1 MAAHGMPKVLD
12 RADWATHPSL
22 WKGRIEGQSLGT
34 GVTILFY
41 STEEVG
47 VGPRLHVHHYD
58 EIFILREGRAL
69 FSIGEERFEAEAG
82 QVVFAPAGLP
92 HKFRNLGPGRL
103 ETTDIHVSDR
113 WVQTNLPDPDEP
125 PQG

>member
-1 MAAHGMPKVLD
+1 MAAHRTPKVLD
-12 RADWATHPSL
+12 RTDWATHPSL

-41 STEEVG
+41 ATEEVG
-47 VGPRLHVHHYD
+47 VGPRLHVHDYD

-69 FSIGEERFEAEAG
+69 FTVGEERFEAEAG

-103 ETTDIHVSDR
+103 ETTDIHVNDR
-113 WVQTNLPDPDEP
+113 WVQTNLPDPEDP
-125 PQG
+125 PLV